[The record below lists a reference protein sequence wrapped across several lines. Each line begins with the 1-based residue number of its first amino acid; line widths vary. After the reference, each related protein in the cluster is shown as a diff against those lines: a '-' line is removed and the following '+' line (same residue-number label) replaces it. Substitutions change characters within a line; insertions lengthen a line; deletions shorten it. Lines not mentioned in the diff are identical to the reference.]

1 MGSVVIESL
10 QSTITDGSGSS
21 DYTENLDCKWIIDL
35 SSHSNVKSIT
45 VVITSFDLEY
55 RYDTLTI
62 FDGNETSAAQL
73 AQLSGLSEKILTYQT
88 TGSALL
94 TSRLEI

>member
-1 MGSVVIESL
+1 M
-10 QSTITDGSGSS
+10 
-21 DYTENLDCKWIIDL
+21 
-35 SSHSNVKSIT
+35 
-45 VVITSFDLEY
+45 ITSFDLEY

-73 AQLSGLSEKILTYQT
+73 AQLSGLSEKILTYKT
-88 TGSALL
+88 TGSATL